1 MNKNMTR
8 LEAFMRVLIGGL
20 LTFYFF
26 LGGPFWAFGG
36 TYLLLSGS
44 LRFCFARKLITG

>member
-8 LEAFMRVLIGGL
+8 LEAMTRVILGAL

-26 LGGPFWAFGG
+26 LGGPFWAIGG
-36 TYLLLSGS
+36 TYLLLSGC
-44 LRFCFARKLITG
+44 LRFCFGRKLITG